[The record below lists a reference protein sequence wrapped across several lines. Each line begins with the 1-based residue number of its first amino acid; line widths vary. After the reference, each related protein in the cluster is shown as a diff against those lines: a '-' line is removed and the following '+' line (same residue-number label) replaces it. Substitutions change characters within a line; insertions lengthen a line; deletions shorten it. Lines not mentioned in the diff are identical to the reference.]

1 MIDKLDRSFAISGI
15 LLNCY
20 ILYQFL
26 NSWINPQIDDVGAIY
41 TLSVLIAFE
50 FIMVHSGV
58 FMAVIKRSISIIF
71 FIIFYGVFAWQFNK
85 FVYDDKILII
95 YLIVVLNRMRFAFF
109 NASKQQKDR
118 QLGFSGLA
126 VICYAFALF
135 PVLIFHNY
143 IPKLGLTAEFLS
155 SSNFAQYAKSDDL
168 FTRQPQVPM
177 AIGCL
182 YYTLL
187 ITSELANDYL
197 EKQKK

>member
-1 MIDKLDRSFAISGI
+1 MDKLGRSFAISSI

-20 ILYQFL
+20 IFYQFL
-26 NSWINPQIDDVGAIY
+26 NSWINPQIDGIGAIY
-41 TLSVLIAFE
+41 TLPVLIAFE

-58 FMAVIKRSISIIF
+58 FMASFQRSKSIIF

-85 FVYDDKILII
+85 YVTDDKILIT
-95 YLIVVLNRMRFAFF
+95 YLIVVFNRMRFAFF

-155 SSNFAQYAKSDDL
+155 SSHFAQYAKTDDI
-168 FTRQPQVPM
+168 FTKQPQVPF

-187 ITSELANDYL
+187 ISSELANDYL